1 MKNNKENISIIS
13 KYRGELLGV
22 ATLMIVIG
30 HSISIVNFPSIVK
43 KILAY
48 GTVGVNIFL
57 FLSGIGLY
65 YSLKNKSDKRV
76 FYKKRFMKVF
86 VPYFMIAGI
95 WYGIKY
101 LIFEDGKILNFLYE
115 LSTLSFWMEHLGAWY
130 VAFLIPLY
138 LLYPLYYDYTKNK
151 CHKYYIL
158 MTILI
163 ISFMIY
169 KLNLI
174 LYIHLSQIL
183 SGTVI
188 FIIGDYVAQYI
199 YKNTY
204 NDTKLLLF
212 SILFFIIKT
221 ITPLKNNFY
230 ICDLS
235 TGFLGIAIVIL
246 GAKFF
251 NICSLKRMHKI
262 LVFIGN
268 YSLESYLYNIFLLQ
282 AVKYFK
288 INNKINFFQNV
299 LINEVIIYMGVMILG
314 FLLSINTRKIID
326 FLTKR
331 YR

>member
-1 MKNNKENISIIS
+1 
-13 KYRGELLGV
+13 
-22 ATLMIVIG
+22 
-30 HSISIVNFPSIVK
+30 
-43 KILAY
+43 
-48 GTVGVNIFL
+48 
-57 FLSGIGLY
+57 
-65 YSLKNKSDKRV
+65 
-76 FYKKRFMKVF
+76 
-86 VPYFMIAGI
+86 
-95 WYGIKY
+95 
-101 LIFEDGKILNFLYE
+101 
-115 LSTLSFWMEHLGAWY
+115 
-130 VAFLIPLY
+130 
-138 LLYPLYYDYTKNK
+138 
-151 CHKYYIL
+151 

-199 YKNTY
+199 YKNTF
-204 NDTKLLLF
+204 NDIKLLLF